1 MQNDSES
8 ELYWDPGRSADDIF
22 NQMSKGKYIEIPLS
36 TVKKERKLG
45 EGEFGEV
52 FKGEWTTPTTTLT
65 VALKTLKSSA
75 SEEERLKLLQE
86 AAIMGQFIHPHIVRL
101 YGVVTLSEPVS
112 ILVYKPPIWLCMMKP
127 YVAAGCVLG
136 LEHCPAH
143 HRLGG
148 NHCLVCL
155 RPHGTAS

>member
-86 AAIMGQFIHPHIVRL
+86 AVIMGQFIHPHIVRL
-101 YGVVTLSEPVS
+101 YGVVTLSKMV
-112 ILVYKPPIWLCMMKP
+112 
-127 YVAAGCVLG
+127 
-136 LEHCPAH
+136 
-143 HRLGG
+143 
-148 NHCLVCL
+148 
-155 RPHGTAS
+155 